1 LRQTAPHI
9 GKLHS
14 LLNGDRNI
22 ADSLRNKLQGDDLQ
36 LQLPCHIR
44 MKCPE
49 AEDKLYQIEI
59 VRDDPGRR
67 VKVPYGTEHD
77 E

>member
-1 LRQTAPHI
+1 
-9 GKLHS
+9 
-14 LLNGDRNI
+14 
-22 ADSLRNKLQGDDLQ
+22 
-36 LQLPCHIR
+36 